1 MKLCGKKC
9 HYMDMQL
16 FGVLDITLTTLLNT
30 ENKQMCKKKEI
41 KKNYLAF
48 ARSLLEKLNTLLDRS
63 TVFVLLVRPTHW
75 ARVIWRRGEECEKH
89 LRKHELL
96 FSHKRKKNR
105 CQCSG
110 ILVTQ
115 CFHGRAREEER
126 EGTKEGKR
134 AKERKKKKEMEVWL
148 ERGKS
153 KEYERQL

>member
-1 MKLCGKKC
+1 MKSMKLEKC

-16 FGVLDITLTTLLNT
+16 FGVLDITLTTLLST
-30 ENKQMCKKKEI
+30 ENKHVQ
-41 KKNYLAF
+41 KNNLVF
-48 ARSLLEKLNTLLDRS
+48 ARSLLVKLHTLSDRS
-63 TVFVLLVRPTHW
+63 AVFVLLVRPTHW

-115 CFHGRAREEER
+115 CFRGRAREEEG
-126 EGTKEGKR
+126 EGAKEG
-134 AKERKKKKEMEVWL
+134 ERKKEMEGNVGL
-148 ERGKS
+148 A
-153 KEYERQL
+153 